1 MRRRDLLCDLGRHGC
16 EMLRGGSK
24 HTVDINRQARTVST
38 IPRHREIAP
47 LDGGHVGPP
56 LRLSGGRL
64 TAFEGQ

>member
-38 IPRHREIAP
+38 IPRHREIEKVLVKKICQDLEIP
-47 LDGGHVGPP
+47 EP
-56 LRLSGGRL
+56 
-64 TAFEGQ
+64 